1 MYISVG
7 HVIKKNNKLYEC
19 REKGSDM
26 TRSEACSLCAFRDN
40 CPEDMDCTRYEREDE
55 KDIYFSFLSP
65 VQPKL
70 LKKKKSVVDIFRQ
83 LHSFIFD
90 GTSLR
95 YERVTDSV
103 KFTALTLTYMGLP
116 CLIVTFKSGLVDSY
130 KVFPS
135 GEVYTSDYNFIK
147 ILGGKIFI
155 CNSLR
160 IVDEVKFK

>member
-1 MYISVG
+1 MMKKICLILFTCILLSGCGKYTVKDAESDLEKNAEFTQIFNKHG
-7 HVIKKNNKLYEC
+7 GEEDPVIAAQ
-19 REKGSDM
+19 R
-26 TRSEACSLCAFRDN
+26 
-40 CPEDMDCTRYEREDE
+40 
-55 KDIYFSFLSP
+55 FLN
-65 VQPKL
+65 
-70 LKKKKSVVDIFRQ
+70 IFRQ